1 MKKINWISLSVLT
14 LFIFSAFKFVEEKEK
29 YPTLEIGAAAP
40 DTDYKMQ
47 DVSGKSY
54 SLSDLKSDNG
64 LLVIFSCNS
73 CPFVVGNGEDS
84 EGWEGRYKDIS
95 KSAKAAKVEMV
106 LINSNEAKRD
116 GDDSFDKMKARAK
129 DKKYSTKY
137 LMDVD
142 SKLANAFGAKTTPH
156 VFLFDKDMKLIYKGA
171 IDDNVK
177 SSKEVKAHYL
187 KDALKNLKEEK
198 EIANKETK
206 ALGCSIKRK
215 SK

>member
-1 MKKINWISLSVLT
+1 MKKMNWIALSILT
-14 LFIFSAFKFVEEKEK
+14 LFTFSAFKLIGEKEN
-29 YPTLEIGAAAP
+29 YPTIELGASAP

-47 DVSGKSY
+47 DISGKLY
-54 SLSDLKSDNG
+54 SLADLKSENG

-84 EGWEGRYKDIS
+84 EGWEGRYKEIA
-95 KSAKAAKVEMV
+95 KSAKSAKVEMV

-116 GDDSFDKMKARAK
+116 GDDAFEKMKTRAK
-129 DKKYSTKY
+129 DKKYNWKY
-137 LMDVD
+137 LMDID

-156 VFLFDKDMKLIYKGA
+156 VFLFDKDLKLIYKGA

-177 SSKEVKAHYL
+177 SAKEAKYHYL
-187 KDALKNLKEEK
+187 KDALKNLEEGK

-206 ALGCSIKRK
+206 SVGCSIKRK

>member
-1 MKKINWISLSVLT
+1 MKKINWLLVGVFTLT
-14 LFIFSAFKFVEEKEK
+14 VFSAFTFIGEKEN
-29 YPTLEIGAAAP
+29 YPTLEIGATAP

-54 SLSDLKSDNG
+54 SLNELKSENG

-84 EGWEGRYKDIS
+84 EGWEGRYKEIA
-95 KSAKAAKVEMV
+95 KSAKTAKVEMV
-106 LINSNEAKRD
+106 LVNANEAKRD
-116 GDDSFDKMKARAK
+116 GDDAFDKMKARAK
-129 DKKYSTKY
+129 DKKYNWKY

-142 SKLANAFGAKTTPH
+142 SKLANSFGAKTTPH
-156 VFLFDKDMKLIYKGA
+156 VFLLDKDMKLIYKGA

-177 SSKEVKAHYL
+177 SAKEVKSHYL
-187 KDALKNLKEEK
+187 KDALKNLEEGK

-206 ALGCSIKRK
+206 SVGCSIKRK